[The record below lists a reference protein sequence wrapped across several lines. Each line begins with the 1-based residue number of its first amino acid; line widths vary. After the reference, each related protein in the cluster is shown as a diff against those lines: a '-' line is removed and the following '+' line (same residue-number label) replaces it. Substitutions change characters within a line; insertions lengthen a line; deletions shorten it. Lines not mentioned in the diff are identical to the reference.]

1 MANAAYTAFSHDG
14 QFFAYCGNDGKL
26 KIWETAAN
34 RLKQEY
40 IPNLHLNSKCIALC
54 WISVNTQATNATY
67 LYCFSR
73 HHGKKRRRK
82 TIVEEAEQKRI
93 IVMGSAN
100 GIITLYDVST
110 AAVCGQLENGHS
122 SSVTAMT
129 WSANNGLFTV
139 ADDHYIIEWN
149 IKENG
154 IKSKWKSGKAKVTA
168 LEVTQDGKFII
179 SAERII
185 KWWNLSTK
193 QVIRTFTGHAGQV
206 TSLNAITVNQD
217 ISYLISG
224 ASEDRYLS
232 IWALD
237 EAKNDK
243 FSAATLTMQDE
254 ALSVSVHVN
263 EEESQIIILSITRSG
278 QAHIFKYQPNGRSK
292 PLKPTL
298 TIAVASDGNQ
308 KETIQQIPI
317 LMAKLIENEKLLLA
331 YGSYL
336 NLIFEKI
343 TPDYSDKIQYL
354 IRSEVKKTK
363 ERKDESVAKMKNVI
377 TENDVEY
384 LAPGAG
390 NTATKRNRTSSAGSQ
405 LPLRD
410 RLENLS
416 FNVEINSTGKTPLKG
431 GNMIHLLMQGL
442 NSKDRTILN
451 NVLYIKNERTIKNT
465 IARLP
470 VQAITPLLKE
480 LCSMLQGKTY
490 PSKIATM
497 WLNILVTTHAA
508 HLLSHPDIGES
519 LSPIL
524 SLIDAKLMLLTEI
537 SKLRGRVSLVTGQ
550 ISGVK
555 EEQDSMMDDTLLVY
569 QDADSSDEGPAIED
583 VDLESESDENWEE
596 MSDQEEQNENESK
609 SIIFKEGEDDMSS

>member
-1 MANAAYTAFSHDG
+1 MAYSACNAFSQDG
-14 QFFAYCGNDGKL
+14 QYFAHCGIDGKL
-26 KIWETAAN
+26 KIWETATN

-40 IPNLHLNSKCIALC
+40 IPNLHLNSPCSVLC
-54 WISVNTQATNATY
+54 WISVNIQATNAAS
-67 LYCFSR
+67 LPW
-73 HHGKKRRRK
+73 KKRKRK
-82 TIVEEAEQKRI
+82 GIVEEVEQKAI

-100 GIITLYDVST
+100 GMITLYDVAA

-122 SSVTAMT
+122 SCVTALT
-129 WSANNGLFTV
+129 WSVNNGLFTV

-149 IKENG
+149 MKESG

-217 ISYLISG
+217 TSYLISG
-224 ASEDRYLS
+224 ASDDRYLS

-237 EAKNDK
+237 ETKNDK
-243 FSAATLTMQDE
+243 CSAASLTMQDE
-254 ALSVSVHVN
+254 AMSVSVHVN
-263 EEESQIIILSITRSG
+263 EEDSQMVVLAVTRSG

-308 KETIQQIPI
+308 KDTVQQIPI
-317 LMAKLIENEKLLLA
+317 FMAKLVENEKLLLA
-331 YGSYL
+331 YGSYI
-336 NLIFEKI
+336 NLTFEKI

-354 IRSEVKKTK
+354 IRSEIKKTK
-363 ERKDESVAKMKNVI
+363 ERKEESITKVKAVI
-377 TENDVEY
+377 TENDVAY

-390 NTATKRNRTSSAGSQ
+390 NTTTKRNRTSSAGSQ

-416 FNVEINSTGKTPLKG
+416 FNVETNSTGKTPLKG
-431 GNMIHLLMQGL
+431 ANMIQLLMQGL

-451 NVLYIKNERTIKNT
+451 SVLYTKNESTIRNT

-480 LCSMLQGKTY
+480 LCSMLHGKTY

-497 WLNILVTTHAA
+497 WLHILVTTHAA

-550 ISGVK
+550 ISGSK
-555 EEQDSMMDDTLLVY
+555 EEQDSMMDDTLLFY

-583 VDLESESDENWEE
+583 ADLESESDENWEE
-596 MSDQEEQNENESK
+596 NSDQEEQNENDSK
-609 SIIFKEGEDDMSS
+609 SIIFKEEDDMSS